1 MWSKTEV
8 WTHIASLHVEI
19 AFWGNNLAPLEANFG
34 MYSKIQEDV
43 LLLQCPR
50 FADWNSAIIPPDSEK
65 NKQFI
70 NWALL
75 K

>member
-1 MWSKTEV
+1 M
-8 WTHIASLHVEI
+8 
-19 AFWGNNLAPLEANFG
+19 APLEANFG

-43 LLLQCPR
+43 LLLQSPR
-50 FADWNSAIIPPDSEK
+50 FADWNSAIIPPDSK

-75 K
+75 R